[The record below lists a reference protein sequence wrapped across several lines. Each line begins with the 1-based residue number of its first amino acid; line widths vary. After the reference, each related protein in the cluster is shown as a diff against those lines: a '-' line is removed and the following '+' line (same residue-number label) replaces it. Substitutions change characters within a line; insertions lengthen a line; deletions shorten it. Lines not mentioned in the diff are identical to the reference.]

1 MKKIFLSILVLISV
15 VIVVA
20 GCDAKPGES
29 VLGSSN
35 FAGQAIAGYSYVGC
49 VEGLYLYEVNG
60 QIVGSDTGCTTMNSQ
75 GVFKTEAP
83 WCPTQ
88 TVEKDGQQVYESGGR
103 WQYCDPEPD
112 ATDTPSDESA
122 QDQER
127 VEEPETGYGGS
138 EDDSD
143 HGDLICGEIVQC
155 DNVAQKGF
163 EGQTVCGSDLKLKKC
178 SAQGVWENTGQSC
191 VCPSKKKCV
200 KGETCFGTFITGL
213 EGEDMCGKDAKKW
226 ICVDG
231 NWQATGKEC
240 ICGFS
245 GDGGGSGKC
254 VETDKGKNYLIAG
267 KVKYEVDTPFGKKEK
282 VVAEDYCHTYKDGS
296 VYLFEAICSDTKIG
310 GDPFYYVQKKCGEG
324 SGEQGI
330 DEGEYVCKEGKCVV
344 NPCMA
349 AAGSE
354 DSFQIP
360 FKDAQLE
367 KAVKEFLKL
376 PKNKPV
382 LYKDTKS
389 VTKLMLDNK
398 NIQDISGIE
407 YFSNLNKLSLDQNFI
422 SDLSPLGCLKEME
435 YLYLHDNEIV
445 DIYALKGLS
454 KLKALGASRN
464 KISDISAV
472 KGLIQLVWVD
482 WNHNKI
488 SDITAIKGLTL
499 LTQLYVGNNQIVD
512 INSVSGLI
520 NLQELSFDHN
530 QISDISA
537 LSGLTQLK
545 GLYLG
550 ENKISDI
557 SALKNLKG
565 LFHLQ
570 LYTNK
575 ISDISVLSGLTKLHY
590 LDLGANQIL
599 DIGPLNQLNELTI
612 LTIDSNKIVDIS
624 PIQELTQLKSFSIS
638 GYLENGKYAG
648 QLETILPLKNL
659 VNLKELDLAGNKIKD
674 ISVIGGFINLE
685 DLNIF
690 SNQIQNVT
698 ALKSLSHLE
707 KLTVNDNPLP
717 SECGNF
723 LSEKYEEV
731 QAYLAKCAK

>member
-1 MKKIFLSILVLISV
+1 MKQIFLLILVLISV
-15 VIVVA
+15 VVVVA
-20 GCDAKPGES
+20 GCDVKPGES

-35 FAGQAIAGYSYVGC
+35 FAGQAVAGYSDLGC
-49 VEGLYLYEVNG
+49 VSGEWWYDVNG
-60 QIVGSDTGCTTMNSQ
+60 NLFGPYKGCETVNEQ
-75 GVFKTEAP
+75 GIAGAENP
-83 WCPTQ
+83 WCPTGTQ
-88 TVEKDGQQVYESGGR
+88 EQKGKQVYVSGGR
-103 WQYCDPEPD
+103 WQSCNLEPD
-112 ATDTPSDESA
+112 ATETPSGESA

-127 VEEPETGYGGS
+127 AEESETGYGASG
-138 EDDSD
+138 DDSD
-143 HGDLICGEIVQC
+143 HGDLICGEMSQC

-163 EGQTVCGSDLKLKKC
+163 EGQTICASDLKLKKC

-200 KGETCFGTFITGL
+200 KGETCFGTFITASD
-213 EGEDMCGKDAKKW
+213 GEDMCGKDSKKW
-226 ICVDG
+226 MCVDG
-231 NWQATGKEC
+231 NWQATGKDC

-245 GDGGGSGKC
+245 GGGGGSGKC

-282 VVAEDYCHTYKDGS
+282 VVAEDYCHTFKDGS
-296 VYLFEAICSDTKIG
+296 VYLFESICSDAKIG
-310 GDPFYYVQKKCGEG
+310 GDPFYYVQKKCEEG
-324 SGEQGI
+324 SYEQGM
-330 DEGEYVCKEGKCVV
+330 DEGEYVCKEGKCVP
-344 NPCMA
+344 NPCTV
-349 AAGSE
+349 AAGS
-354 DSFQIP
+354 DDTFQIP

-382 LYKDTKS
+382 LYKDAKS

-407 YFSNLNKLSLDQNFI
+407 YFSNLNMLSVDQNFI
-422 SDLSPLGCLKEME
+422 SDLTPLGCLKEME

-454 KLKALGASRN
+454 KLKAFGASRN

-472 KGLIQLVWVD
+472 KELIQLVWVD

-488 SDITAIKGLTL
+488 SDITAIKGLTM

-512 INSVSGLI
+512 INSVSGLA

-565 LFHLQ
+565 LFNLQ

-575 ISDISVLSGLTKLHY
+575 ISDISALSGLTKLHY
-590 LDLGANQIL
+590 LDLGGNQIL

-624 PIQELTQLKSFSIS
+624 PIQGLIQLKSFSIS

-674 ISVIGGFINLE
+674 ISVIGGFLNLE

-690 SNQIQNVT
+690 SNQIQSVT

-707 KLTVNDNPLP
+707 KLTANDNPLP
-717 SECGNF
+717 SGCENF